1 MVGAMQPTQAG
12 ESAAVTPVFTPEE
25 LAPHFPQLEILACL
39 GRGGMGVVYKAR
51 QKSLNRLVA
60 LKLLAPERA
69 DDPQFAAR
77 FEKEA
82 HALAALNHPNIVG
95 VYDFGVTQ
103 TLLSESP
110 TYFLL
115 MEFVDGVNLRQ
126 LLQTKRLTP
135 KEALSIVPPV
145 CAALQCAHDHGIVHR
160 DIKPENLLID
170 KSGTVKIA
178 DFGIAKMV
186 ERTSEFVP
194 ADVDDPTLESRA
206 TMPFGTPDYAAPE
219 QHDGTTATD
228 HRADIYSLGVVLYE
242 MLTGERP
249 QQNVVPPSRHVQVDV
264 RIDEIVLRAL
274 EKTPELRFATAA
286 EFRTQVEAATNTPS
300 KPGALGLNRF
310 TRDPANWRFFF
321 IYFCRDDPR
330 MIVLGRMGSLGWTI
344 NFARP
349 LAVLLLAGLCAVA
362 WAIFEILQ
370 QSHASL
376 PTFWIVYLLI
386 VVGLV
391 VICHRLSNP
400 APRPDVAGFFDFSK
414 ATNLF
419 SRHLLFPAIV
429 FGSCYSELL
438 LYVNATHSQLPNRV
452 ATHFGPSGAANGWMT
467 RQDHITLTCLTP
479 LGLIAVLALLLGFN
493 MLNPQLV
500 NIPNRDYWMA
510 PERRRA
516 TMFILG
522 GQNLLLGASITIFLG
537 CIYWSILTVN
547 QSIPPKLSGGT
558 LFGPVVGFVGL
569 MALWGVGFATRFSIK
584 DELEL
589 MDGQKA
595 EFLTQVEKLRDPPQP
610 TNNPSRGIRRLCL
623 LTGCVFAVL
632 LVAFWALLAAIR
644 YNSPIGTS
652 ELASLAALSL
662 GLAGWIYHQR
672 RPDKGGPTLQ
682 QSISGSRSMLV
693 KAAPALLVIGGLI
706 VIGSR
711 MELTP
716 SFSSTAKLVNE
727 ILARGDVDPV
737 NNDGDLV
744 DPGAKA
750 VLALTSTELARRADI
765 RARSLYPQGPSSD
778 IKVQVRG
785 NPRSAIIN
793 VEVVGASQEFVQLYT
808 DAVIDEF
815 LAAQTKAGHAG
826 FSILERASWP
836 IPVESGKWPVWKLW
850 TRPVEKNGDDANK
863 SRQVPDTFSTGDTN
877 AKRTS
882 TPPSRP
888 VDYVSLVTDPSPN
901 DEPAYRF
908 GLWKEAV
915 LHNSSSEG
923 RPHFNFASGK
933 TLVIKE
939 PSAFLGE
946 TIQKSRERLKS
957 AGGDMCLEIEDG
969 ITIKWHQCRSI
980 DFLPSTLLDDRD
992 SLKWVSRL
1000 ESGPADMF
1008 EKISPHTKGGGLM
1021 IRTQNDDVV
1030 FLHVVDTVEEADGR
1044 QGIKFRYKI
1053 GHPIIAVT
1061 PKDEMKRSGGDTP
1074 PNAANKPVIER
1085 KVEKLQ
1091 NDVPFT
1097 GEPKLRYVAWRPKD
1111 ASDWQFLTP
1120 AGEPVTAPGDI
1131 PTEPWVWWTRN
1142 WRERSDIGPN
1152 ESGTYLMFF
1161 YTHPAIDAKSES
1173 RVTLYDAAGTK
1184 IEFKKSIRIM
1194 HEPVGEE
1201 KEGWFVNGCLVP
1213 PDLAGRVLKAQIT
1226 LTAGPWHLEKPLP
1239 VGEIGRRG
1247 GLVHLSN
1254 MGENADHQAFVTAF
1268 EMDDDKFELP
1278 QWEVLGKLREGSVVS
1293 FDGSTAVG
1301 VQSGMLHTIRFI
1313 QPLAAFESF
1322 FIRSREK
1329 KVFHYDGVQ
1338 VPPLPVQ
1345 DGAAKVPSTSA
1356 TEVSAASTTHFIFGP
1371 TKYHMLSAAADG
1383 VAPHFQFTGGKTVKI
1398 RLAPTASTEEI
1409 KEDWEKADAA
1419 GGVDFSLSQEAD
1431 GLTIHPRNC
1440 IFGEWL
1446 SEMQGLSLSA
1456 GNAMVWSGGVTAA
1469 NPDIRLVRGQWPVS
1483 CVFRTSRGV
1492 VGLMTVNS
1500 VNEGDGKPVRLS
1512 FDYKLVTKRI
1522 GAPQTVQE
1530 FQELATSLWD
1540 QEDYEGVVRV
1550 YDEVIKQHSSKYGYV
1565 NNRANAHAALG
1576 HFDEALA
1583 DYAEALRLSP
1593 SNASVYRCRSITYQL
1608 MGDYDRAIADLDIA
1622 VKADPQG
1629 VNFDLR
1635 GRAHHAKG
1643 DFRAALADY
1652 EKGVQMTPGYTPTF
1666 VDLAWL
1672 LATCPDGSI
1681 RDGQKASQCATLTVG
1696 QMPGH
1701 ESEVFIALAAAHAE
1715 EKQYAEAI
1723 GLEQDYL
1730 KSRPPDSPE
1739 AEQSKERLKLYQAHK
1754 PFRSPQPIRRDMWR

>member
-1 MVGAMQPTQAG
+1 MSHSTPFQICPDCGAPVPADAPEGQCPRCLMAQIIEPTQAG
-12 ESAAVTPVFTPEE
+12 DEAAPAPCLTPEE
-25 LAPHFPQLEILACL
+25 LAPHFPQLDILECL

-95 VYDFGVTQ
+95 VHDFGQ
-103 TLLSESP
+103 AGGF
-110 TYFLL
+110 YFLL

-126 LLQTKRLTP
+126 LLQTRRLTP

-145 CAALQCAHDHGIVHR
+145 CGALQCAHDHGIVHR
-160 DIKPENLLID
+160 DIKPENLLMD
-170 KSGTVKIA
+170 KSGAVKIA
-178 DFGIAKMV
+178 DFGIAKIV
-186 ERTSEFVP
+186 HSSHLAPQDEQGASFHDT
-194 ADVDDPTLESRA
+194 A

-219 QHDGTTATD
+219 QHDSTVTTD

-249 QQNVVPPSRHVQVDV
+249 KENMTPPSKRVQVDI

-274 EKTPELRFATAA
+274 EKTPDLRFQTAA
-286 EFRTQVEAATNTPS
+286 EFRAQVEAVTNTPS
-300 KPGALGLNRF
+300 KPGALGLDRF
-310 TRDPANWRFFF
+310 TRDPENWRFFF
-321 IYFCRDDPR
+321 TYFCRDDPR
-330 MIVLGRMGSLGWTI
+330 MIVLGRMGTLGWTI

-349 LAVLLLAGLCAVA
+349 LAVLLLAGLCAVT

-370 QSHASL
+370 QSRASL
-376 PTFWIVYLLI
+376 PTFWTVALLI
-386 VVGLV
+386 VIGLA
-391 VICHRLSNP
+391 VICHKLSNP

-419 SRHLLFPAIV
+419 SRHLLFPALV
-429 FGSCYSELL
+429 FGSCYAELL
-438 LYVNATHSQLPNRV
+438 LYVNATHSQLPSRV
-452 ATHFGPSGAANGWMT
+452 ATHFGPGGAANGWMT
-467 RQDHITLTCLTP
+467 RQEHISLTCLTP
-479 LGLIAVLALLLGFN
+479 LGLMAVLALLLGFN
-493 MLNPQLV
+493 MLNPQLL
-500 NIPNRDYWMA
+500 NIPHRDYWMA

-516 TMFILG
+516 TLFILG

-537 CIYWSILTVN
+537 CVYWSILTVN
-547 QSIPPKLSGGT
+547 QSIPPKLSGGA
-558 LFGPVVGFVGL
+558 LLGPVVGFVGL

-727 ILARGDVDPV
+727 ILARGDVDP
-737 NNDGDLV
+737 
-744 DPGAKA
+744 GAKA

-785 NPRSAIIN
+785 DPRSAIIN

-863 SRQVPDTFSTGDTN
+863 SRQAPDTFSTGDAN

-882 TPPSRP
+882 TPPSMP
-888 VDYVSLVTDPSPN
+888 VDYVSLVTDPTPT

-946 TIQKSRERLKS
+946 TIQQSRERLKR

-992 SLKWVSRL
+992 SLKWVSRV

-1053 GHPIIAVT
+1053 GHPIIA
-1061 PKDEMKRSGGDTP
+1061 DESLRHPQT
-1074 PNAANKPVIER
+1074 ANTS
-1085 KVEKLQ
+1085 Q
-1091 NDVPFT
+1091 FT
-1097 GEPKLRYVAWRPKD
+1097 AEP
-1111 ASDWQFLTP
+1111 LTP
-1120 AGEPVTAPGDI
+1120 ATRPSGAKASVIDIHPIPPIGSEITREGDA
-1131 PTEPWVWWTRN
+1131 T
-1142 WRERSDIGPN
+1142 
-1152 ESGTYLMFF
+1152 F
-1161 YTHPAIDAKSES
+1161 
-1173 RVTLYDAAGTK
+1173 
-1184 IEFKKSIRIM
+1184 SIR
-1194 HEPVGEE
+1194 
-1201 KEGWFVNGCLVP
+1201 
-1213 PDLAGRVLKAQIT
+1213 
-1226 LTAGPWHLEKPLP
+1226 
-1239 VGEIGRRG
+1239 
-1247 GLVHLSN
+1247 
-1254 MGENADHQAFVTAF
+1254 
-1268 EMDDDKFELP
+1268 MDQPGFA
-1278 QWEVLGKLREGSVVS
+1278 VLGS
-1293 FDGSTAVG
+1293 
-1301 VQSGMLHTIRFI
+1301 
-1313 QPLAAFESF
+1313 
-1322 FIRSREK
+1322 
-1329 KVFHYDGVQ
+1329 
-1338 VPPLPVQ
+1338 
-1345 DGAAKVPSTSA
+1345 AKV
-1356 TEVSAASTTHFIFGP
+1356 AA
-1371 TKYHMLSAAADG
+1371 L
-1383 VAPHFQFTGGKTVKI
+1383 
-1398 RLAPTASTEEI
+1398 
-1409 KEDWEKADAA
+1409 
-1419 GGVDFSLSQEAD
+1419 
-1431 GLTIHPRNC
+1431 
-1440 IFGEWL
+1440 
-1446 SEMQGLSLSA
+1446 
-1456 GNAMVWSGGVTAA
+1456 
-1469 NPDIRLVRGQWPVS
+1469 
-1483 CVFRTSRGV
+1483 
-1492 VGLMTVNS
+1492 
-1500 VNEGDGKPVRLS
+1500 
-1512 FDYKLVTKRI
+1512 
-1522 GAPQTVQE
+1522 
-1530 FQELATSLWD
+1530 
-1540 QEDYEGVVRV
+1540 QEDYAIEFTAEGRVVNMQGGDDVSLVVHVDRGAFDV
-1550 YDEVIKQHSSKYGYV
+1550 HS
-1565 NNRANAHAALG
+1565 AHSG
-1576 HFDEALA
+1576 T
-1583 DYAEALRLSP
+1583 
-1593 SNASVYRCRSITYQL
+1593 V
-1608 MGDYDRAIADLDIA
+1608 
-1622 VKADPQG
+1622 
-1629 VNFDLR
+1629 
-1635 GRAHHAKG
+1635 
-1643 DFRAALADY
+1643 
-1652 EKGVQMTPGYTPTF
+1652 
-1666 VDLAWL
+1666 L
-1672 LATCPDGSI
+1672 LATTKEWRNMRTWFLAKEGQEFDKIVLGINFKSPGKVQLKNLSI
-1681 RDGQKASQCATLTVG
+1681 SALGAAELRKRNSRATPSSN
-1696 QMPGH
+1696 Q
-1701 ESEVFIALAAAHAE
+1701 
-1715 EKQYAEAI
+1715 
-1723 GLEQDYL
+1723 
-1730 KSRPPDSPE
+1730 
-1739 AEQSKERLKLYQAHK
+1739 
-1754 PFRSPQPIRRDMWR
+1754 